1 MDRGAWQATVHRV
14 EKSPTRLKPLSR
26 HACTPIRIKPSVL
39 QWMNGQMTEVYPFNG
54 IFLSNKM
61 DKLLTHT
68 DSQCYK

>member
-1 MDRGAWQATVHRV
+1 MDRGSWQATVHRV
-14 EKSPTRLKPLSR
+14 AKSPTRLKGLSM
-26 HACTPIRIKPSVL
+26 HACTPVRIKPSVL
-39 QWMNGQMTEVYPFNG
+39 QWMNGQTTEVYPFNG